1 MNIRPA
7 KALRGQVHIPGDK
20 SISHRAVMFGA
31 LAKGTTRISHFL
43 EGADCLSTIS
53 CFRKLGVKIE
63 KEDDIY
69 LVHGQGL
76 RGLQAPTD
84 NLDCGNSGTTIRLI
98 SGILSAQPFTT
109 ILTGD
114 ESIQKRPMRR
124 IADPLQQMGAHIS
137 SLNSNGCAPLRIE
150 GAPLHGITYQ
160 SPVASAQVKSA
171 ILLAGLYADAPTTV
185 IEPSLS
191 RDHTERMLTGFGAK
205 ITTNG
210 NEITI
215 EPTEELYAQDIFVP
229 GDISSAAYFMAAA
242 TLVPGSEILIHNV
255 GINPTRDGILH
266 IMRNMGAD
274 ITILNERAESSEPV
288 ADLLI
293 KHAPLHGTTIEGTI
307 IPTLID
313 EIPILAVLAAFA
325 DGTTIIRD
333 AAELKVKE
341 SDRIHSVA
349 TNLRNMGADVIETE
363 DGMIINGGNQLHG
376 ATIDSYLDHR
386 IAMSFTVAAL
396 AATGDT
402 NILGADCVNISYPN
416 FYKALNTLQ

>member
-63 KEDDIY
+63 KEGEIY

-76 RGLQAPTD
+76 RGLKAPTD

-137 SLNSNGCAPLRIE
+137 SLNNNGCAPLRIE

-242 TLVPGSEILIHNV
+242 TLVPSSEILIHNV

-274 ITILNERAESSEPV
+274 ITILNERTESNEPV

-386 IAMSFTVAAL
+386 IAMSFAVAAL
-396 AATGDT
+396 AASGDT

-416 FYKALNTLQ
+416 FYKDLNTLQ